1 MSTLEKAL
9 FQSLL
14 QVMDAV
20 WADASNEPAPH
31 EAAPTPAPEIQKAA

>member
-1 MSTLEKAL
+1 MTTLEKAL

-20 WADASNEPAPH
+20 WSQASNEPAH
-31 EAAPTPAPEIQKAA
+31 EEAAPTPAPEIQKAA